1 MNRVTQ
7 GNLLKL
13 AAVFLLL
20 QALIITLAPAVRARS
35 WDVDLRWSHWMAFFV
50 WGLFV
55 LRAHQSIVRQ
65 LPDSDPYLFPMT
77 AFLTGWGLLTVWRLD
92 PAFGTRQAI
101 WLIVSLLVFLF
112 GLGLPSTLDFLRKYK
127 YVLLSGGLLLTALTL
142 IFGTNPIGY
151 GPRLWLGCC
160 GLYFQP
166 SEPLK
171 LLLVAYLAAYL
182 SDRIPIRLNAI
193 PLLYPT
199 LLLSGIAILLL
210 LFQRDLG
217 TASIFIALYTIII
230 YLATG
235 RRRTILISTL
245 ILVFMGVAGYY
256 LVDIIR
262 ARIDSWANPWTDP
275 EGSSYQ
281 IIQSLLA
288 IANGGLDGRGPGLGS
303 PALVPVAISD
313 FIYAAIAEE
322 TGLIGTVGLT
332 TIFAILLIRGL
343 RTAICA
349 PDIFRRLLAA
359 GVTAYL
365 GVQALLIISGNLRLL
380 PLTGVTLPFISY
392 GGSSLLTSFVALLIL
407 LLISNHLDEEPAPLP
422 KPQPYYALGVFLSL
436 GFLTAALANGWWAIV
451 RGPDLLTRH
460 DNPRRIIED
469 RYVPRGELLDRSNTV
484 INGTEGTTGSYAR
497 VYNYP
502 DLASVAGY
510 NHPIYGQGGLEASLD
525 EYLRGLRG
533 NPASTIWWNHLL
545 YGMSPD
551 GLDVRLSLDLV
562 LQARADALMQGQR
575 GAVVLLNAQSGEI
588 FVMSSHPTFDPGQLN
603 ELGMQ
608 LNKDPDKPLIN
619 RAAQGLYPLGTLTQP
634 FARAVAEQEGQSVTQ
649 VELPAVY
656 EIFGFT
662 RTPSIRLPA
671 AEPVLDADRQD
682 LHVSPLQVALAS
694 AALSNHGSAPAPRIA
709 TAVNTPNDG
718 WVVLPALGEPFE
730 AIPGETADGI
740 ARSLTG
746 EGGSYWSYVGEAE
759 SDESPV
765 TWFIGGTPPNW
776 QASPLVVV
784 VVLEDDNVPLAEE
797 IGPEL
802 LTAAMNPQ

>member
-7 GNLLKL
+7 GSLLKL
-13 AAVFLLL
+13 AAAFLFL
-20 QALIITLAPAVRARS
+20 QALIITLAPAVRART
-35 WDVDLRWSHWMAFFV
+35 WDVDYRLSHWVAFFV

-65 LPDSDPYLFPMT
+65 LPDADPYLFPMT
-77 AFLTGWGLLTVWRLD
+77 SFLSGWGLLTVWRLD
-92 PAFGTRQAI
+92 PAFGTRQAV

-127 YVLLSGGLLLTALTL
+127 YVLLSGGLLLTAFTL

-171 LLLVAYLAAYL
+171 LLLVAYLAAYP

-199 LLLSGIAILLL
+199 ILLSGVAILLL

-235 RRRTILISTL
+235 RRRTVVISLL

-281 IIQSLLA
+281 IIQSILA
-288 IANGGLDGRGPGLGS
+288 IAHGGLDGRGPGLGS

-322 TGLIGTVGLT
+322 TGLTGTVGLIA
-332 TIFAILLIRGL
+332 IFSILLIRGL
-343 RTAICA
+343 RAAIFA

-407 LLISNHLDEEPAPLP
+407 LHISNHVDEEPAPLP
-422 KPQPYYALGVFLSL
+422 RPQPYYALGAFLCAGL
-436 GFLTAALANGWWAIV
+436 FVAALANGWWSIV
-451 RGPDLLTRH
+451 RGPDLLTRP

-484 INGTEGTTGSYAR
+484 INGTQGTTGSYSR
-497 VYNYP
+497 VYEYP
-502 DLASVAGY
+502 ALASVTGY

-525 EYLRGLRG
+525 EYLRGTRG
-533 NPASTIWWNHLL
+533 NPAAAIWWNHLL

-551 GLDVRLSLDLV
+551 GLDIRLSIDLN
-562 LQARADALMQGQR
+562 LQQRADALMEGQR

-588 FVMSSHPTFDPGQLN
+588 FVLSSHPTFDPADLN
-603 ELGMQ
+603 ELGMEI
-608 LNKDPDKPLIN
+608 NKDPDKPLIN
-619 RAAQGLYPLGTLTQP
+619 RTAQGLYPLGTVIRP
-634 FARAVAEQEGQSVTQ
+634 FAQAVTQ
-649 VELPAVY
+649 TELQSAY
-656 EIFGFT
+656 EAFGLN
-662 RTPSIRLPA
+662 RAPLIRMPM
-671 AEPVLDADRQD
+671 AEPVTDTNNGQD
-682 LHVSPLQVALAS
+682 LHVSPLQVALA
-694 AALSNHGSAPAPRIA
+694 AAAFSNHGDIPAPRIA

-718 WVVLPALGEPFE
+718 WVVLPALGAPKK
-730 AIPGETADGI
+730 ALSAGTADETAQSLIVDGQN
-740 ARSLTG
+740 
-746 EGGSYWSYVGEAE
+746 YWSHVGEAE
-759 SDESPV
+759 SDESPI

-776 QASPLVVV
+776 QATPLVVV
-784 VVLEDDNVPLAEE
+784 VLLEENNVQLAEE
-797 IGPEL
+797 IGGEL
-802 LTAAMNPQ
+802 MAAAMNP